1 MKIIR
6 WDPFKDMMMV
16 EDLFNALVPGEKE
29 HACTWSPVVDVY
41 ETTRNIVLTAELP
54 GVHDEDIDL
63 TIYDNV
69 LTLKGDRKFEK
80 DVKQENFH
88 RIERNYGFFNR
99 RFTMPCEVD
108 SAGIEAAFKDGVLKV
123 TIPKKDSVKKVHVKV
138 QGK

>member
-16 EDLFNALVPGEKE
+16 EDLFNTLATGQEKE

-41 ETTRNIVLTAELP
+41 ETSRNIVLTAELP
-54 GVHDEDIDL
+54 GVSEGDIDL

-69 LTLKGDRKFEK
+69 LTLKGDRRFEK

-99 RFTMPCEVD
+99 RFKMPCEVD
-108 SAGIEAAFKDGVLKV
+108 SAAISATFKDGVLKV
-123 TIPKKDSVKKVHVKV
+123 TIPKKESAQKVHVKV
-138 QGK
+138 RG